1 MKFEVGN
8 AHLML
13 TKGADKIKIKINKH
27 KEDECSAWCGGTW
40 SIPILFHIFKFKV
53 KFYSII
59 LIN

>member
-1 MKFEVGN
+1 
-8 AHLML
+8 ML

-40 SIPILFHIFKFKV
+40 SIPILFHIFKFEV